1 MSFWRAMAAPGG
13 DSDGQTMNVASPAQT
28 AFSPGLPVEIGRID
42 HELKKLWAESGG
54 AMTRA
59 SLINLA
65 VYSEAPG
72 SLPLNTEIIFK
83 ITEDHACRAIVI
95 SANPDAKENRVE
107 AWISAHCHVSRAG
120 SKQVCSEQ
128 LSFLLE
134 GPSAKLLP
142 NIVFSQLDSDLPF
155 YLWWQDEF
163 HDPMDPQL
171 WAWVDRV
178 IYDSQTWSDFRA
190 QMGRVETA
198 QGDAKERIV
207 LCDLN
212 WTRLV
217 QFRLGLAQFFDH
229 PASHHRFEEIESVEI
244 DFASGF
250 RSTALL
256 LAGWLAAQLH
266 WTLEKNSKDNALTF
280 RDQSKKAIQI
290 ALSEKA
296 GEPLGRCVVNCGSIE
311 FRVAHSAN
319 ADLLDVAVEGS
330 NAERKCLMPAGSN
343 DPVRLMSEELM
354 RGGPHH
360 VYLRA
365 MNSVR
370 NLL

>member
-1 MSFWRAMAAPGG
+1 MPAATKTFAPG
-13 DSDGQTMNVASPAQT
+13 M
-28 AFSPGLPVEIGRID
+28 PVEIGKID
-42 HELKKLWAESGG
+42 RELKKLWAEAGG

-65 VYSEAPG
+65 IYSEAPG
-72 SLPLNTEIIFK
+72 SLPQNTEIIFK

-95 SANPDAKENRVE
+95 GANPGAPENRVE

-120 SKQVCSEQ
+120 SKQICSEQ

-142 NIVFSQLDSDLPF
+142 NIVFSQLDSDLPL
-155 YLWWQDEF
+155 YLWWQGEF
-163 HDPMDPQL
+163 HHPMDAQL

-178 IYDSQTWSDFRA
+178 IYDSQAWSNFGT
-190 QMGRVETA
+190 QLGRVEAA
-198 QGDAKERIV
+198 QAEAKQRIV

-217 QFRLGLAQFFDH
+217 QFRLALAQFFDH
-229 PASHHRFEEIESVEI
+229 PSSHHRFNEIESVEI
-244 DFASGF
+244 DFAPGY
-250 RSTALL
+250 RSTAML
-256 LAGWLAAQLH
+256 LAGWLASQLR
-266 WTLEKNSKDNALTF
+266 WTLEKDSNGNSLVF
-280 RDQSKKAIQI
+280 RNQAAREIRVNSQ
-290 ALSEKA
+290 EKA
-296 GEPLGRCVVNCGSIE
+296 GEPISRVGLKCNSIE
-311 FRVAHSAN
+311 YRVTHAPK
-319 ADLLDVAVEGS
+319 ADLLKVTVEGS

-354 RGGPHH
+354 RGGPHS
-360 VYLRA
+360 VYLRS
-365 MNSVR
+365 MNAVR

>member
-1 MSFWRAMAAPGG
+1 MPNEIV
-13 DSDGQTMNVASPAQT
+13 QT
-28 AFSPGLPVEIGRID
+28 FSPGMSVEIGRID
-42 HELKKLWAESGG
+42 RELKKLWIESGS
-54 AMTRA
+54 AMARA
-59 SLINLA
+59 SLMNLA

-95 SANPDAKENRVE
+95 NANPDAKENDVE
-107 AWISAHCHVSRAG
+107 AWISAHCHVSRTG
-120 SKQVCSEQ
+120 SKQICSEQ
-128 LSFLLE
+128 LSFVLK

-142 NIVFSQLDSDLPF
+142 NIVFSHLDSDLPF
-155 YLWWQDEF
+155 HLWWQGEF

-178 IYDSQTWSDFRA
+178 IYDSQTWRDFDR
-190 QMGRVETA
+190 QMRRVETA
-198 QGDAKERIV
+198 QAEAKQRIV

-217 QFRLGLAQFFDH
+217 QFRLGIAQFFDH
-229 PASHHRFEEIESVEI
+229 PRTHYRFGEIKSVQI
-244 DFASGF
+244 DFAPGY

-256 LAGWLAAQLH
+256 LTGWLAAQLH
-266 WTLEKNSKDNALTF
+266 WTLEKNSNNHALAF
-280 RDQSKKAIQI
+280 RDRLSKTIRVS
-290 ALSEKA
+290 LSEKA
-296 GEPLGRCVVNCGSIE
+296 GEPISSCVLNCGSRE
-311 FRVAHSAN
+311 FCVTHSAKS
-319 ADLLDVAVEGS
+319 DLLEVAAKGGD
-330 NAERKCLMPAGSN
+330 AERKCLIPAGNN

-354 RGGPHH
+354 RGGPHR

-370 NLL
+370 SLL

>member
-1 MSFWRAMAAPGG
+1 M
-13 DSDGQTMNVASPAQT
+13 TMTMTTTDTPSLQHSI
-28 AFSPGLPVEIGRID
+28 SPGLPVEIGKID
-42 HELKKLWAESGG
+42 RELKKLWAESGS

-59 SLINLA
+59 SLMNLA

-72 SLPLNTEIIFK
+72 SLPRNTEIIFK

-95 SANPDAKENRVE
+95 GANPGAKENRVE

-120 SKQVCSEQ
+120 GKQICSEQ

-134 GPSAKLLP
+134 GPSARLLP
-142 NIVFSQLDSDLPF
+142 NIVFSHLDSDLPLC
-155 YLWWQDEF
+155 LWWQGEF
-163 HDPMDPQL
+163 HEPMDPQL

-178 IYDSQTWSDFRA
+178 IYDSQTWSDFRT
-190 QMGRVETA
+190 QMQRVETA
-198 QGDAKERIV
+198 QADAKQRIV

-229 PASHHRFEEIESVEI
+229 PASHQDLEEIESVEI
-244 DFASGF
+244 DFAPGY

-266 WTLEKNSKDNALTF
+266 WTLEKSSKDAALAF
-280 RDQSKKAIQI
+280 RDRAEKAIRVS
-290 ALSEKA
+290 LTEKV
-296 GEPLGRCVVNCGSIE
+296 GEPISRCAVKCGSTA
-311 FRVAHSAN
+311 FHVAHSAN
-319 ADLLDVAVEGS
+319 ADLLDVSVEGS
-330 NAERKCLMPAGSN
+330 NSERKCLMPAGSN

-354 RGGPHH
+354 RGGPHR

-365 MNSVR
+365 MSCVR
-370 NLL
+370 DLL

>member
-1 MSFWRAMAAPGG
+1 MADAT
-13 DSDGQTMNVASPAQT
+13 DNVSL
-28 AFSPGLPVEIGRID
+28 GLPVEIGKID
-42 HELKKLWAESGG
+42 RELKKLWSETGG

-65 VYSEAPG
+65 IYSEAPG

-95 SANPDAKENRVE
+95 GANPGAPENRVE

-120 SKQVCSEQ
+120 SKQICSEQ

-142 NIVFSQLDSDLPF
+142 NIVFSQLDSDLPL
-155 YLWWQDEF
+155 YLWWQGEF
-163 HDPMDPQL
+163 HHPMDAQL

-178 IYDSQTWSDFRA
+178 IYDSQQWSDFGT
-190 QMGRVETA
+190 QLGRVEAA
-198 QGDAKERIV
+198 QAEAKQRIV

-217 QFRLGLAQFFDH
+217 QFRLAIAQFFDH
-229 PASHHRFEEIESVEI
+229 PGSHHRFEEIETVEI
-244 DFASGF
+244 DFAPGF
-250 RSTALL
+250 RSTAVL
-256 LAGWLAAQLH
+256 LAGWLASQLH
-266 WTLEKNSKDNALTF
+266 WTLEKDWKGDSLVFHGREART
-280 RDQSKKAIQI
+280 IQVT
-290 ALSEKA
+290 LREKE
-296 GEPLGRCVVNCGSIE
+296 GELISRCILNCGAIE
-311 FRVAHSAN
+311 YRVAHAPD
-319 ADLLDVAVEGS
+319 ADLLDVDVGEPSQAGM
-330 NAERKCLMPAGSN
+330 RQLMPAGTN

-354 RGGPHH
+354 RGGPHR

-365 MNSVR
+365 MNVVR
-370 NLL
+370 DLL

>member
-1 MSFWRAMAAPGG
+1 MTTTDTPSLQH
-13 DSDGQTMNVASPAQT
+13 SI
-28 AFSPGLPVEIGRID
+28 SPGLPVEIGKID
-42 HELKKLWAESGG
+42 RELKNLWAESGS

-59 SLINLA
+59 SLMNLA

-72 SLPLNTEIIFK
+72 SLARNTEIIFK

-95 SANPDAKENRVE
+95 GANPGAKENRVE

-155 YLWWQDEF
+155 YLWWQGEF

-178 IYDSQTWSDFRA
+178 IYDSQSWGDFRA
-190 QMGRVETA
+190 QMQRVETA
-198 QGDAKERIV
+198 QADAKQRIV

-217 QFRLGLAQFFDH
+217 QFRLALAQFFDH

-244 DFASGF
+244 DFAPGY

-266 WTLEKNSKDNALTF
+266 WTLEQDSRENALAF
-280 RDQSKKAIQI
+280 RDQAKKTIHVS
-290 ALSEKA
+290 LTEKA
-296 GEPLGRCVVNCGSIE
+296 GEPLSRCVVNCGPRK

-319 ADLLDVAVEGS
+319 ADLLDVAAEGADVE
-330 NAERKCLMPAGSN
+330 RTCLMPAGGN

-354 RGGPHH
+354 RGGPHR

-365 MNSVR
+365 MNCVR
-370 NLL
+370 DLL

>member
-1 MSFWRAMAAPGG
+1 MPNEVAP
-13 DSDGQTMNVASPAQT
+13 T
-28 AFSPGLPVEIGRID
+28 FSTGLPVEIGKID
-42 HELKKLWAESGG
+42 RELKKLWAESGG

-72 SLPLNTEIIFK
+72 SLPLNTQIVFQ

-95 SANPDAKENRVE
+95 GANPNAQENRVE

-120 SKQVCSEQ
+120 SKQICSEQ

-134 GPSAKLLP
+134 GPSTKLLP

-155 YLWWQDEF
+155 YLWWQEEF

-178 IYDSQTWSDFRA
+178 IYDSHGWSDFRT

-198 QGDAKERIV
+198 QAEAKQRIV

-217 QFRLGLAQFFDH
+217 QLRLAIAQFFDH
-229 PASHHRFEEIESVEI
+229 PRSHRRFTEIEGVEI
-244 DFASGF
+244 DFAPGY
-250 RSTALL
+250 RSTGVL
-256 LAGWLAAQLH
+256 LAGWLAAQLR
-266 WTLEKNSKDNALTF
+266 WTLEKDSSSHSLVF
-280 RDQSKKAIQI
+280 RNRESQTIHVELREKVGEPISRCVLKCKAI
-290 ALSEKA
+290 EYRVTH
-296 GEPLGRCVVNCGSIE
+296 EP
-311 FRVAHSAN
+311 N
-319 ADLLDVAVEGS
+319 ADLLHVTVGEPSQAGI
-330 NAERKCLMPAGSN
+330 RQLMPACDN
-343 DPVRLMSEELM
+343 DPVRLMGEELM
-354 RGGPHH
+354 RGGPHR